1 MSKTL
6 PVYIISAIIAC
17 IAAYAGLTGN
27 GVWFIRDTRMAVI
40 VLAAAGFVMCSTGAI
55 FTYVSKAPA
64 HPLTIAGYALGAVA
78 LLAGLTQLFRWQVPV
93 LADARLAL
101 YVMLAA
107 ILIKVIIGRLAHVAV
122 K

>member
-6 PVYIISAIIAC
+6 PLYLISAIIAC
-17 IAAYAGLTGN
+17 IATYAGLTGHA
-27 GVWFIRDTRMAVI
+27 VWFIKDTRMAVI

-55 FTYVSKAPA
+55 FTYVSHAPA
-64 HPLTIAGYALGAVA
+64 HPLTIVGYVLGSIA
-78 LLAGLTQLFRWQVPV
+78 LLAGLTQLFHWQLPV
-93 LADARLAL
+93 LSDARLAL

-107 ILIKVIIGRLAHVAV
+107 IVIKVIIGRLAHVVV